1 VARVLLIA
9 FHYPP
14 VGGPSAQR
22 TLHLT
27 RQLTLRGHEVVV
39 VTGPGV
45 SDYLWT
51 PFDESTSALIP
62 DVRVHRLSGP
72 VPSQSRGLRRIGE
85 RVLQLDPPFRRW
97 FDTELVQAVAG
108 LGLPR
113 PDVVLGE
120 IVPYDTATGIVDAVR
135 QTGAPWIADLHDPWA
150 LDEMWI
156 YPTAL
161 QRLADRRRMRRV
173 LRSAAAVVMNTSE
186 AAARVR
192 SAFPE
197 LGKRVHGIPMGFDPS
212 DFEAPREA
220 TPDGIFRIVHTGTM
234 YTEEGLR
241 HRRTRRI
248 RRLLGGMPNP
258 TVDFLPRSHVYLL
271 RALAVL
277 EQRDASLVAPVEV
290 HLAGA
295 MTVGDREVAASS
307 RRTVV
312 HGFVSH
318 ADTMALVGSAD
329 LLFLPMHAMDG
340 RAGLVPTKTY
350 EYLGS
355 GRPILAAVPD
365 GDAREL
371 MEACGTATAVYPN
384 DVQGMARV
392 IEQHVLRWRAGE
404 DPPALDAAVAAGYT
418 WESIG
423 NRVAD
428 VIEDVVGRTR
438 S

>member
-1 VARVLLIA
+1 
-9 FHYPP
+9 
-14 VGGPSAQR
+14 
-22 TLHLT
+22 
-27 RQLTLRGHEVVV
+27 
-39 VTGPGV
+39 
-45 SDYLWT
+45 
-51 PFDESTSALIP
+51 
-62 DVRVHRLSGP
+62 
-72 VPSQSRGLRRIGE
+72 
-85 RVLQLDPPFRRW
+85 
-97 FDTELVQAVAG
+97 
-108 LGLPR
+108 
-113 PDVVLGE
+113 
-120 IVPYDTATGIVDAVR
+120 
-135 QTGAPWIADLHDPWA
+135 
-150 LDEMWI
+150 
-156 YPTAL
+156 
-161 QRLADRRRMRRV
+161 MRRV
-173 LRSAAAVVMNTSE
+173 LGSAAAVIMNTSE

-197 LGKRVHGIPMGFDPS
+197 LGNRVHGIPMGFDPS
-212 DFEAPREA
+212 DFEGPREA

-371 MEACGTATAVYPN
+371 MEACGTATAVYPD